1 MRRFRFR
8 VGVLLAV
15 KGSRQSEPAEG
26 APEARVED
34 TKDNPF
40 ISLLEVIFRNY
51 LCGTGCIKTVSLGT
65 TITGSIGI
73 GPLLYFSYKS

>member
-8 VGVLLAV
+8 DGVLLAV

-40 ISLLEVIFRNY
+40 ISLQEFPMSFASDCL
-51 LCGTGCIKTVSLGT
+51 
-65 TITGSIGI
+65 
-73 GPLLYFSYKS
+73 

>member
-1 MRRFRFR
+1 MNNIFDKKYRLAHNYNTEGQSIYITFR
-8 VGVLLAV
+8 G
-15 KGSRQSEPAEG
+15 
-26 APEARVED
+26 
-34 TKDNPF
+34 N
-40 ISLLEVIFRNY
+40 FRNY